1 MHIISFVSSLQ
12 SITVILGHVRC
23 YVLHTNKLGWM
34 LPLPIWLCCQ
44 RMEARHRQTV
54 YSRSH
59 RSIPPKCNGFSIS
72 SIAIVNMH
80 SETAWINITITVSRW
95 FSRMILWTTSNY
107 RRQSSEIS
115 WRSSELLIIFRRG
128 TLMNYWNTRNVRYS
142 WFCSTINGLLI
153 FEHWSIG
160 PWSYRLHTKDTE
172 RRIPYLKRHLSSGS
186 LFHGKHVTTLSRKSL
201 WIVWRP
207 SDLY

>member
-1 MHIISFVSSLQ
+1 MKAELSRQFLDAFNNKGGDFAFQFEGTPTRLTIPWCDIICASNTVMIFGAPFSQARSFPELFRKKKHSMHIISFVSSLQ

-44 RMEARHRQTV
+44 RMEARHCQTV

-80 SETAWINITITVSRW
+80 TETA
-95 FSRMILWTTSNY
+95 
-107 RRQSSEIS
+107 
-115 WRSSELLIIFRRG
+115 
-128 TLMNYWNTRNVRYS
+128 
-142 WFCSTINGLLI
+142 
-153 FEHWSIG
+153 
-160 PWSYRLHTKDTE
+160 
-172 RRIPYLKRHLSSGS
+172 
-186 LFHGKHVTTLSRKSL
+186 
-201 WIVWRP
+201 
-207 SDLY
+207 